1 MEKIIAIYG
10 SPNTTEGSRTFALMS
25 AFIDEYLKLHPDTA
39 VVKWVNLNEDPEITN
54 HVLNVNNFETW
65 YVNQQYIDE
74 LLTAN
79 KLVIGTP
86 VNNFSVSTMV
96 KNWID
101 HIVFARKSFK
111 MQQGKLI
118 GLLTNLRVQI
128 LVTKGGE
135 RNKTDAYSIDYL
147 KDTFSILGASV
158 NEPILIDKTDR
169 SINWNLSPTQ
179 IIAKHYD
186 EIMKVVKTF

>member
-1 MEKIIAIYG
+1 
-10 SPNTTEGSRTFALMS
+10 
-25 AFIDEYLKLHPDTA
+25 
-39 VVKWVNLNEDPEITN
+39 
-54 HVLNVNNFETW
+54 
-65 YVNQQYIDE
+65 
-74 LLTAN
+74 
-79 KLVIGTP
+79 
-86 VNNFSVSTMV
+86 
-96 KNWID
+96 
-101 HIVFARKSFK
+101 

-135 RNKTDAYSIDYL
+135 KNKTDAYSIDYL

-169 SINWNLSPTQ
+169 SINLNLSPTE
-179 IIAKHYD
+179 IIAKHHD